1 MRVPACAFLDQGSIP
16 VRFCHLILLRE
27 CVRWFACTNACLK
40 GSDRDGC
47 THVRLVSVAPALAAC
62 PLNFQLQ
69 PTYTHGHVDRP
80 AAECLFQLVR
90 TIPTAAVTVRYKG
103 ERKKKKKGTT
113 TLFTETTF
121 VLLLSIVREKSS
133 AVSPPQ
139 RTLVCYVE
147 VGVVSVVQGSI
158 NLKPIFLKVTVNAS
172 GCLTLRDFFFLC
184 RTRNRQNRYFP

>member
-1 MRVPACAFLDQGSIP
+1 MRKFV
-16 VRFCHLILLRE
+16 
-27 CVRWFACTNACLK
+27 CTNACLK
-40 GSDRDGC
+40 GSDRDARA
-47 THVRLVSVAPALAAC
+47 HVHLVTVAPALAVC

-69 PTYTHGHVDRP
+69 PTHTHGHVDTS

-90 TIPTAAVTVRYKG
+90 TIPTAAVTVRYE
-103 ERKKKKKGTT
+103 ERKKKEKRTS

-121 VLLLSIVREKSS
+121 VLLLSIVRENSS
-133 AVSPPQ
+133 AVPPPQ

-172 GCLTLRDFFFLC
+172 GCLTLRDFLVFFLC
-184 RTRNRQNRYFP
+184 RTK